1 MSKLKVMRIS
11 KTLQKVESPRNKISS
26 DGFSYDNVSQLAEI
40 EVSYF
45 DFRICIIGLTD
56 AGFRLAK
63 LFSTKYYTIGY
74 DYDKDRLNSRKKELR
89 IDLTYNQLAN
99 NQLAFTN
106 NIENIRKSNFYVLGA
121 KTSKELWRE
130 GEIVGRVI
138 SRGDFVVLSTP
149 ESTLERLNEFIPAI
163 EKVSGLIYN
172 EDFFAGKRSDI
183 KFDSDTEQNSNEVS
197 KIVGYVFLSV
207 VS

>member
-1 MSKLKVMRIS
+1 MSKVKVMRVS
-11 KTLQKVESPRNKISS
+11 KVLQEVESTGNTISQGNISS
-26 DGFSYDNVSQLAEI
+26 DSQLAES

-45 DFRICIIGLTD
+45 DFRICIVGLPD

-63 LFSTKYYTIGY
+63 LFSTKYYTIAY
-74 DYDKDRLNSRKKELR
+74 DYDKERLIRRENELR
-89 IDLTYNQLAN
+89 IGLTYNQLAN
-99 NQLAFTN
+99 NLLSFTN
-106 NIENIRKSNFYVLGA
+106 DVENIRKSNFYVLA
-121 KTSKELWRE
+121 ANTSQELWRE

-138 SRGDFVVLSTP
+138 SRGDFVVLSNP

-172 EDFFAGKRSDI
+172 EDFFAGKHSDI
-183 KFDSDTEQNSNEVS
+183 KFESDTEQNSNEVS
-197 KIVGYVFLSV
+197 KIVGYLFLSV